1 LKSPSEA
8 LAEALEALN
17 REVVSCRRC
26 PRLVEYR
33 EKIATEKKR
42 AFQDYEYW
50 GKPVP
55 GFGDPDAQLLML
67 GLAPA
72 AHGSNRT
79 GRMFTGDGERG
90 AGDFL
95 MRALH
100 RAGYANIPYARDR
113 NDGLK
118 LTDAYLTAQLRCA
131 PPLNKPTASEITN
144 CAQFLEREVELLE
157 NVKVVVAFGKIAFDG
172 YLSFL
177 VSQGNEIPKPKPKFS
192 HGAVL
197 EVEDYPVLIG
207 SYHPSRQNT
216 QTGKLTERMFDEIFE
231 LAGRVIQTA

>member
-1 LKSPSEA
+1 MSNLSDLAQLNEA
-8 LAEALEALN
+8 
-17 REVVSCRRC
+17 VVSCRLC

-33 EKIATEKKR
+33 EKISREKKK
-42 AFQDYEYW
+42 AFQGFEYW

-55 GFGDPDAQLLML
+55 GFGDPQARLLML

-100 RAGYANIPYARDR
+100 KAGYASIPYARDR
-113 NDGLK
+113 EDGLE
-118 LTDAYLTAQLRCA
+118 LRDAYLTARVRCA
-131 PPLNKPTASEITN
+131 PPQNKPTTQEIKN
-144 CAQFLEREVELLE
+144 CDQYILREFELLE
-157 NVKVVVAFGKIAFDG
+157 NLKVVVAFGKIAFDG
-172 YLSFL
+172 CLKLFESL
-177 VSQGNEIPKPKPKFS
+177 GDEIPKPRPAFS
-192 HGAVL
+192 HGAIVAIPQRPIL
-197 EVEDYPVLIG
+197 LA

-216 QTGKLTERMFDEIFE
+216 QTGKLTEEMFDQIFVLSKEICD
-231 LAGRVIQTA
+231 R